1 MYDRNIL
8 GSPSVVFGNLRQIS
22 GNVRKHSSGLRRKV
36 VGNLRK
42 IVTFYIIKKKLH
54 GCAEI
59 RNLSCRKIF
68 QHSTINFFSPRGHV
82 ISSIS
87 LPSPPSEVQLKDK
100 TETGD
105 GSGYTLELTD
115 TLIHWI
121 ISMQRKLTFFPHY
134 NSGRNHWILNSI
146 DINRAH
152 KVLLLFSQG
161 WNYCHFIRRGKTL
174 FRVFGSDKWWR
185 SWSDGPFKERAL
197 VFRGEISC
205 FQQYTKKCFLP
216 VFTFISSFSL
226 VDVCVCVF
234 LFLFWRGGGGGGG
247 GEGGYSKII
256 SVILA
261 ACLMVFKFDSSFA

>member
-8 GSPSVVFGNLRQIS
+8 GSPSVVFGNLR
-22 GNVRKHSSGLRRKV
+22 KSSE
-36 VGNLRK
+36 NLRK
-42 IVTFYIIKKKLH
+42 CSETFVWPSEESGRKSSENRHILYNKKKITWLR
-54 GCAEI
+54 GDTKFI
-59 RNLSCRKIF
+59 LSCRKIF

-87 LPSPPSEVQLKDK
+87 LPSPPSEIQLKNK

-161 WNYCHFIRRGKTL
+161 
-174 FRVFGSDKWWR
+174 
-185 SWSDGPFKERAL
+185 
-197 VFRGEISC
+197 
-205 FQQYTKKCFLP
+205 
-216 VFTFISSFSL
+216 
-226 VDVCVCVF
+226 
-234 LFLFWRGGGGGGG
+234 
-247 GEGGYSKII
+247 
-256 SVILA
+256 
-261 ACLMVFKFDSSFA
+261 